1 MMNSKW
7 ISFLSAFGI
16 PVVGI
21 CALFFSLW
29 QAGSKTIPPVASNQ
43 EQIFLQD
50 PSPRMDRSM
59 TVCLNLQA
67 IQVARS
73 RAKMHP
79 AGIAQAIADYNLV
92 ARECTPAVFAA
103 THLPASIAQ

>member
-1 MMNSKW
+1 MKSKW

-16 PVVGI
+16 PVLGI
-21 CALFFSLW
+21 CTLFFSLW
-29 QAGSKTIPPVASNQ
+29 QTGSKVTAPAASQ
-43 EQIFLQD
+43 EMIFLQD

-92 ARECTPAVFAA
+92 AQECTPAVFAA
-103 THLPASIAQ
+103 THLPASIEQ